1 MKKSYYCSL
10 LFLTFFG
17 CDEADTETTDLRTP
31 TNAVEVRIT
40 NTTNFDFEEVILMTQ
55 EVGTVLAG
63 ESSSFYVFDT
73 AYEYGYVKAMV
84 DGKEYVAQPTDFVGE
99 TPLGPGQYSYL
110 VSIFD
115 DTTSPGT
122 LNTTFE
128 VFTPLAS
135 E

>member
-1 MKKSYYCSL
+1 MKNSHYFFL
-10 LFLTFFG
+10 LFLVLFG
-17 CDEADTETTDLRTP
+17 CDESDTENTDLRTP

-84 DGKEYVAQPTDFVGE
+84 DCKEYVAQPTDFVGE
-99 TPLGPGQYSYL
+99 TPLVPGQYSYL

-115 DTTSPGT
+115 TSTSPGT

-128 VFTPLAS
+128 VFEPVAS

>member
-1 MKKSYYCSL
+1 MKNSHYFFL
-10 LFLTFFG
+10 LFLVLFG
-17 CDEADTETTDLRTP
+17 CDESDTETTDLRTP

-40 NTTNFDFEEVILMTQ
+40 NTTNFDFEEVILMTKD
-55 EVGTVLAG
+55 VGTVLAG
-63 ESSSFYVFDT
+63 ESSSFYVFDM
-73 AYEYGYVKAMV
+73 AYEYGYVKAIV
-84 DGKEYVAQPTDFVGE
+84 EGKEYVAQPTDFVGE

-115 DTTSPGT
+115 TSTSPGT

-128 VFTPLAS
+128 VFEPVAS